1 MYHTTAVTPATAA
14 KNAANIRMSQP
25 PPGKKGKSA
34 THLTFSAVETN
45 QYFADTPWLA
55 VALNVG
61 ITMAILY
68 TRRWAY
74 SVEGVGVARH
84 VAAVLAT
91 VAKLPW

>member
-1 MYHTTAVTPATAA
+1 MYPLRGAGSLGAGAG
-14 KNAANIRMSQP
+14 P
-25 PPGKKGKSA
+25 P
-34 THLTFSAVETN
+34 L
-45 QYFADTPWLA
+45 ADAPWLT